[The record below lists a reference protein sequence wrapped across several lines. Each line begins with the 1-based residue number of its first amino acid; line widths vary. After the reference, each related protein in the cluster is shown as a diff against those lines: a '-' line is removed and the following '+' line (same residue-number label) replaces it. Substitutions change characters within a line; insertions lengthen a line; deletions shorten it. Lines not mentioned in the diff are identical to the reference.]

1 MGDLDLAIKLG
12 RGCSL
17 WLAEIGEPHTNDLRV
32 VAIEV
37 SASTQPEEAIVG
49 PAFAVLP
56 NQNSRVFEL
65 IWNGYA
71 GYSVRNESFFRSEDE
86 DQSNGPLFRRRD
98 TAFPRYLAA
107 TTFATDEY
115 PGTMDHWSLYTDG
128 HCVDVVSVDPPEIR
142 ELPDDEA
149 RDWIARLSAQG

>member
-1 MGDLDLAIKLG
+1 MDDLDLAIKLG

-17 WLAEIGEPHTNDLRV
+17 WLAEIGEPRTNDLRV

-37 SASTQPEEAIVG
+37 SASTQSEETIVG
-49 PAFAVLP
+49 PAFAVRP

-65 IWNGYA
+65 IWYCYV

-98 TAFPRYLAA
+98 TAFLRYIAA
-107 TTFATDEY
+107 TTFATDDY
-115 PGTMDHWSLYTDG
+115 PGTMVHWSLYTEW

-149 RDWIARLSAQG
+149 RDWIARLNAQG